1 MYSKELQRITTM
13 TPSSRSEVSNMISYI
28 PVLIKDKG
36 DNDAS
41 YMDGDE
47 DGMSAFDT
55 TVVNTDDTMENPTPA
70 EFAVL
75 LTPRREPEEQQP
87 KEEEEEEEKRPQV
100 GLREGGEGGV
110 RKPGRM
116 GELLAL
122 QKNGLTASQEFFM
135 QQRLGSIAMMQLV
148 SNQEQAITRRKE
160 ERTQE
165 EREKKKE
172 RKRKQP
178 KRHKKPSAPSRQ
190 SEERKEDEEEEEE
203 VRDPNWGSRS
213 ERRSK
218 AKRKRDEVKTNSG
231 TFSALNSL

>member
-1 MYSKELQRITTM
+1 
-13 TPSSRSEVSNMISYI
+13 MISHI
-28 PVLIKDKG
+28 PVANKDKG

-55 TVVNTDDTMENPTPA
+55 TVVKTDDTMENPAPA

-87 KEEEEEEEKRPQV
+87 KEEEEEKRPQIA
-100 GLREGGEGGV
+100 LREGGEGGV
-110 RKPGRM
+110 RRPGRV

-148 SNQEQAITRRKE
+148 SNQEQAIARRKE
-160 ERTQE
+160 ERTQGG
-165 EREKKKE
+165 EKKKE
-172 RKRKQP
+172 RKRKQQ
-178 KRHKKPSAPSRQ
+178 KRHKKPSAPGQ
-190 SEERKEDEEEEEE
+190 SEEKKSKDEEEEEE
-203 VRDPNWGSRS
+203 VIDPNWGSRS